1 MGDTNIN
8 LIDQKDSG
16 THILIDTMFNNN
28 FFPLINRLTRL
39 TNNCASTIDH
49 IWTNITCVNI
59 TSGIFVRTVSDHFPI
74 FQISEIGKLKK
85 SCP

>member
-8 LIDQKDSG
+8 LIDQKDLG
-16 THILIDTMFNNN
+16 TEILTDTMFNNN
-28 FFPLINRLTRL
+28 FFPLINRPTRL

-59 TSGIFVRTVSDHFPI
+59 TSGILVHVSLTI
-74 FQISEIGKLKK
+74 FLFFKYLKLVN
-85 SCP
+85 